1 MAEREEKS
9 LDDFFAKR
17 DKKKKKDKTRVAKA
31 GPAAPARAAA
41 PPRAAAAAPVPEA
54 SVPAPTPL
62 PTPVPA
68 PAPAPPTPAP
78 PTPATST
85 PVTEPAEPA
94 PVTASGPA
102 ASAVAAA
109 PAVVVVKKPKKEK
122 ERPAKGDG
130 QDPQLERAREDEEWK
145 EFEQKEVDYSGLRIH
160 ALQISDEREEEDN
173 EKKEDQGED
182 GENISYRGD
191 DKTVGP
197 WNKITPA
204 QAPVVVVAEVPEP
217 KPSGVYRPPAARL
230 GNVRRTQSQ
239 GPPEIFNDAQFPSLQ
254 ASAKHVETRKDKEME
269 KTFEMVKYKN
279 RAREDGSKSQSVQL
293 ELGNQFAVLG
303 EQ

>member
-1 MAEREEKS
+1 MAEQDDKS

-17 DKKKKKDKTRVAKA
+17 DKKKKKDKTKVAKA
-31 GPAAPARAAA
+31 AAA
-41 PPRAAAAAPVPEA
+41 PPPPAGPAKAASSPEAPASAPAPEPPPPAAAADDDSSTPLTTTTTAAPTATEVGPPVT
-54 SVPAPTPL
+54 VPA
-62 PTPVPA
+62 
-68 PAPAPPTPAP
+68 
-78 PTPATST
+78 
-85 PVTEPAEPA
+85 
-94 PVTASGPA
+94 A
-102 ASAVAAA
+102 AKR
-109 PAVVVVKKPKKEK
+109 VKKDK
-122 ERPAKGDG
+122 ERLVKSEC
-130 QDPQLERAREDEEWK
+130 QDPQQERLREDEEWK

-160 ALQISDEREEEDN
+160 ALQISDEREEEDD
-173 EKKEDQGED
+173 EKKDDQGED
-182 GENISYRGD
+182 GENILYREG

-204 QAPVVVVAEVPEP
+204 PAPVVVAEVPES
-217 KPSGVYRPPAARL
+217 KPSGVYRPPAARS

-239 GPPEIFNDAQFPSLQ
+239 GPPEIYNDAQFPSLQ